1 MTSTH
6 GFEDFVR
13 SYQNMVYSTAV
24 RILGNETDAQDI
36 AQEVFL
42 RAFKHYDS
50 ISQSKTA
57 GGWLK
62 TVTRNLCLNHLTR
75 YRNRWSTFTDQ
86 FSRKGDDGSEEEI
99 ILPQDESSTM
109 DLDNLDRSELISEA
123 LMQLPDKQ
131 RVPLTLYHFEEMSYD
146 EIADQ
151 MKVSLSKIKTDI
163 SRGRQAL
170 KKILARTMEDHHEYN
185 A

>member
-13 SYQNMVYSTAV
+13 SYQNMVYTTAV

-42 RAFKHYDS
+42 RAFKHYES
-50 ISQSKTA
+50 ISQSETA

-62 TVTRNLCLNHLTR
+62 TVTRNLCINHLTR
-75 YRNRWSTFTDQ
+75 YRKRWTMFSDQ
-86 FSRKGDDGSEEEI
+86 FGRRGEDGDEGEI
-99 ILPQDESSTM
+99 VLPEDESSTM
-109 DLDNLDRSELISEA
+109 DLDNIDRSELIAEA
-123 LMQLPDKQ
+123 LQALPEKQ
-131 RVPLTLYHFEEMSYD
+131 RVPIALYHFEELSYE
-146 EIADQ
+146 EIATQ

-170 KKILARTMEDHHEYN
+170 KKVLARTMEDDHEYN
-185 A
+185 T